1 MVGIGLEV
9 LHGRLQRPE
18 GTGEQAG
25 EQPAGEQGRQKHHGG
40 DEQGQVYHLADVA
53 VDQLVHVADTHHP
66 PIAALHTGEGIDDG
80 VIGPSAVL
88 HLRELGRVLGFQA
101 GVEQLL
107 LGVIDHV
114 AVPVHQKAVAP
125 LANAY
130 IIHIAGD
137 AGKAQI
143 QGDPGGRAILGQAG
157 GHGDHPGVVSLEN
170 TLHVGSG
177 HVGALGGLGFLQIK
191 GEVLEDVVLGFPVG
205 GPALEQLAVVG
216 IAGHRHHVGAEL
228 QKGGQQL
235 IPALVGLR
243 HGLLHQFHGLTHI
256 GQVVGDGGGHLRHG
270 LHTGGAGVLYH
281 GLLVAV

>member
-1 MVGIGLEV
+1 MALADADAEQTGQGVDHFHCIGVAALFAHPGDGVQGVVEKVGVNLGLQSLELGFPQIDLLLPHGVHQLLNAHDHVTEGAGQFLYFPGTAHGVVVEVVGIGLEV
-9 LHGRLQRPE
+9 LHGGLQGPE

-25 EQPAGEQGRQKHHGG
+25 EQPAGEQGGQKHHGS

-53 VDQLVHVADTHHP
+53 VDQLVHVADTHYP

-114 AVPVHQKAVAP
+114 AVLVHQKAVAP
-125 LANAY
+125 LSNAY

-143 QGDPGGRAILGQAG
+143 QGDPGGRAILG
-157 GHGDHPGVVSLEN
+157 
-170 TLHVGSG
+170 
-177 HVGALGGLGFLQIK
+177 
-191 GEVLEDVVLGFPVG
+191 
-205 GPALEQLAVVG
+205 
-216 IAGHRHHVGAEL
+216 
-228 QKGGQQL
+228 
-235 IPALVGLR
+235 
-243 HGLLHQFHGLTHI
+243 
-256 GQVVGDGGGHLRHG
+256 
-270 LHTGGAGVLYH
+270 
-281 GLLVAV
+281 